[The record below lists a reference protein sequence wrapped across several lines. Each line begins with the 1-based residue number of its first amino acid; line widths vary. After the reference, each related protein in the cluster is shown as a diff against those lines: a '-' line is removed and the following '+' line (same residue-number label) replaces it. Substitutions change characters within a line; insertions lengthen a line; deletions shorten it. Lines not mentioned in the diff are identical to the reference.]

1 MQAGRLDQRIT
12 IKQKVAT
19 QDTFGGETV
28 TWSDVCTVWAQVQP
42 MSGRE
47 YLQGKQLQEEQTVR
61 IRIRHRAGI
70 VPAMRA
76 HLGSRVFDVIDV
88 QNTDTANKETVLMCR
103 ELM

>member
-19 QDTFGGETV
+19 QDTFGGEV
-28 TWSDVCTVWAQVQP
+28 ITWSDVCTVWAQVQP
-42 MSGRE
+42 ITGRE
-47 YLQGKQLQEEQTVR
+47 YLQGKQLQEEATAR

-70 VPAMRA
+70 VPAMRVY
-76 HLGSRVFDVIDV
+76 LGSRTFDINDV
-88 QNTDTANKETVLMCR
+88 QNIDTANKEMVLMCR

>member
-28 TWSDVCTVWAQVQP
+28 TWTDVCTVWAQVQP
-42 MSGRE
+42 ITGRE
-47 YLQGKQLQEEQTVR
+47 YLQGKQLQEEQTAR
-61 IRIRHRAGI
+61 IRIRHRNGI

-76 HLGSRVFDVIDV
+76 HLGSRVFDILDV
-88 QNTDTANKETVLMCR
+88 QNIDTAGKELVLMCR

>member
-28 TWSDVCTVWAQVQP
+28 TWTDVCTVWAQVSP
-42 MSGRE
+42 VGGRE

-70 VPAMRA
+70 VPAMRV
-76 HLGSRVFDVIDV
+76 HLGSRTFDIQDV
-88 QNTDTANKETVLMCR
+88 QNIDTANKETVLMCR

>member
-42 MSGRE
+42 ITGRE

-61 IRIRHRAGI
+61 IRIRHRTGI
-70 VPAMRA
+70 APAMRA
-76 HLGSRVFDVIDV
+76 HLGSRVFDILDV
-88 QNTDTANKETVLMCR
+88 QNIDTANKETALMCR